1 VNDFSLLELDADL
14 YVQYNGK
21 AAMVAVNRSVSYFS
35 IISSFSIHLI
45 DCFTF
50 YPYLFQF
57 LTAYSN
63 YFRNLFT
70 GDWKEKKDLLVNTA
84 DGKLVRQIKENSDF
98 NLAAFTF
105 MLNAMHIFGPTPA
118 LLKIIPFP
126 RWAEEDRQTK
136 MALLK
141 LAIKYQLWVLEE
153 YAVLALIDMPSSSC
167 TELLELLELADQ
179 FVGLGVKPLKVCNQ
193 SNNHLFHELSF
204 FNFKGALPSIDR
216 SERVLLGDHQELR
229 HSCSAAKGDA
239 QAIGRQTYGVCTA
252 AATGSD
258 FIGDIFRPEDN
269 GLIYV
274 SRRNKQM
281 IYQCCF
287 HKAISSF
294 LFIKEIENREIF
306 DISILRNIDRF
317 CL

>member
-1 VNDFSLLELDADL
+1 
-14 YVQYNGK
+14 
-21 AAMVAVNRSVSYFS
+21 M
-35 IISSFSIHLI
+35 
-45 DCFTF
+45 
-50 YPYLFQF
+50 
-57 LTAYSN
+57 TAYSN

-105 MLNAMHIFGPTPA
+105 MLNAMHIFGPT

-179 FVGLGVKPLKVCNQ
+179 FVGLGVKPLKEHCLQ
-193 SNNHLFHELSF
+193 SIE
-204 FNFKGALPSIDR
+204 A
-216 SERVLLGDHQELR
+216 SEFCWEITKNCDIRARLR
-229 HSCSAAKGDA
+229 KETRRQLDAKLMECA
-239 QAIGRQTYGVCTA
+239 PPQRQ
-252 AATGSD
+252 AAT
-258 FIGDIFRPEDN
+258 
-269 GLIYV
+269 
-274 SRRNKQM
+274 
-281 IYQCCF
+281 
-287 HKAISSF
+287 SSATF
-294 LFIKEIENREIF
+294 F
-306 DISILRNIDRF
+306 DLKTMG
-317 CL
+317 